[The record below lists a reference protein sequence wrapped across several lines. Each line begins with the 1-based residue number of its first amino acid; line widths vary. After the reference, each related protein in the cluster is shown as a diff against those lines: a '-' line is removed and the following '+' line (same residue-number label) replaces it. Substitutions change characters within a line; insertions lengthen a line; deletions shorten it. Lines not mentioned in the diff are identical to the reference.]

1 MLHAELGVA
10 MHTILYP
17 VNSLAH
23 AGAEQQLLA
32 LVRGLNKDKFHPIV
46 APLFPDGVIADQFRA
61 VPDVEVIDLNRKGK
75 FDLSPLWKIGKLL
88 RSRQVEIIQP
98 FLTPSTFYGLIPAL
112 VVRTPIKI
120 VTERCGVRKVRGAGY
135 KTYRTIEDRLT
146 RFADSVVPN
155 SGAGCD
161 ILQERGIAAEKIRV
175 IYNGLDP
182 DRLVVDEEKMWENRA
197 QTGVPEGG
205 KVVGILAT
213 LSPAKDHAT
222 FLRAASM
229 VADNRAI
236 RFAIIGDGP
245 LRGELE
251 RQAKELGIADRVT
264 FFGFQR
270 RVADYVAACDLL
282 VSSSRDNEGCSNSIL
297 EAMAL
302 DVPVVATDVGGNG
315 ELVQDGKTGYLIPV
329 GNDVALAAA
338 IERVFNDPAR
348 TGRLAATARQMT
360 ETRFSLE
367 RMVADYEAL
376 YMRLLAQRAVGRT
389 GERANRRTGAD
400 TQAH

>member
-1 MLHAELGVA
+1 

-32 LVRGLNKDKFHPIV
+32 LVRGLNKERFQPIV
-46 APLFPDGVIADQFRA
+46 APLFPDGVIADRFQGI
-61 VPDVEVIDLNRKGK
+61 PGVEVIDLNRRGK
-75 FDLSPLWKIGKLL
+75 FDPSPLWKIGTLL
-88 RSRQVEIIQP
+88 RSRRVEIIQP
-98 FLTPSTFYGLIPAL
+98 FLTPSTFFGLLPAL
-112 VVRTPIKI
+112 AVGTPITI

-135 KTYRTIEDRLT
+135 KTYRTVEDWLT

-161 ILQERGIAAEKIRV
+161 ILQERGIAPEKIRV

-182 DRLVVDEEKMWENRA
+182 ERLRVDEARMWEHRA
-197 QTGVPEGG
+197 ETGVPTDG

-222 FLRAASM
+222 FLRAAAI
-229 VADNRAI
+229 VGDNPAV

-251 RQAKELGIADRVT
+251 LQARELGIADKVT

-270 RVADYVAACDLL
+270 HVADYVAACDLL

-302 DVPVVATDVGGNG
+302 NVPVIATDIGGNG
-315 ELVQDGKTGYLIPV
+315 ELVQDGKTGYLIPA
-329 GNDVALAAA
+329 GSDVALAAA
-338 IERVFNDPAR
+338 IQRVFNDPAR

-360 ETRFSLE
+360 ATRFSLD
-367 RMVADYEAL
+367 RMVTDYESL
-376 YMRLLAQRAVGRT
+376 YLRLLALRASGRA
-389 GERANRRTGAD
+389 GERANGRAGERAKS
-400 TQAH
+400 

>member
-1 MLHAELGVA
+1 

-32 LVRGLNKDKFHPIV
+32 LVRGLNKEKYTPIV

-61 VPDVEVIDLNRKGK
+61 VDGVEVIDLNRRGK
-75 FDLSPLWKIGKLL
+75 YDLSPLWKIGKLL
-88 RSRQVEIIQP
+88 RSRKVEIIQP

-112 VVRTPIKI
+112 VVGTPITI

-135 KTYRTIEDRLT
+135 KTYRTVEDWLT

-175 IYNGLDP
+175 IYNGIDP
-182 DRLVVDEEKMWENRA
+182 ERLIVDEAKMWEHRA

-229 VADNRAI
+229 LGENRAI

-251 RQAKELGIADRVT
+251 RQAEDLGIADRVT

-270 RVADYVAACDLL
+270 KVADYVAACDLL

-302 DVPVVATDVGGNG
+302 DVPVIATDVGGNG

-338 IERVFNDPAR
+338 IGRVFNDPAR
-348 TGRLAATARQMT
+348 TGRLAAAARQMT

-376 YMRLLAQRAVGRT
+376 YARLLVRSRKSEVGSRKGPVGDRAP
-389 GERANRRTGAD
+389 EAD
-400 TQAH
+400 SRK

>member
-1 MLHAELGVA
+1 
-10 MHTILYP
+10 
-17 VNSLAH
+17 
-23 AGAEQQLLA
+23 
-32 LVRGLNKDKFHPIV
+32 
-46 APLFPDGVIADQFRA
+46 
-61 VPDVEVIDLNRKGK
+61 
-75 FDLSPLWKIGKLL
+75 
-88 RSRQVEIIQP
+88 
-98 FLTPSTFYGLIPAL
+98 
-112 VVRTPIKI
+112 
-120 VTERCGVRKVRGAGY
+120 
-135 KTYRTIEDRLT
+135 
-146 RFADSVVPN
+146 
-155 SGAGCD
+155 
-161 ILQERGIAAEKIRV
+161 
-175 IYNGLDP
+175 
-182 DRLVVDEEKMWENRA
+182 MWENRR

-222 FLRAASM
+222 FLRAASI
-229 VADNRAI
+229 VAENRAI

-270 RVADYVAACDLL
+270 KVADYVAACDLL

-302 DVPVVATDVGGNG
+302 DVPVIATDVGGNG

-338 IERVFNDPAR
+338 IGRVFNDPTR

-376 YMRLLAQRAVGRT
+376 YLRLLAQRAVRRT
-389 GERANRRTGAD
+389 GERANGRTGAG

>member
-1 MLHAELGVA
+1 

-32 LVRGLNKDKFHPIV
+32 LVRGLNKERFQPIV
-46 APLFPDGVIADQFRA
+46 APLFPDGVIADRFQGI
-61 VPDVEVIDLNRKGK
+61 PGVEVIDLNRRGK
-75 FDLSPLWKIGKLL
+75 FDPSPLWKIGKLL
-88 RSRQVEIIQP
+88 RSRRVEIIQP
-98 FLTPSTFYGLIPAL
+98 FLTPSTFFGLLPAL
-112 VVRTPIKI
+112 AVGTPITI

-135 KTYRTIEDRLT
+135 KTYRTVEDWLT

-161 ILQERGIAAEKIRV
+161 ILQERGIAPEKIRV

-182 DRLVVDEEKMWENRA
+182 ERLRVDEARMWEHRA
-197 QTGVPEGG
+197 ETGVPTDG

-222 FLRAASM
+222 FLRAAAI
-229 VADNRAI
+229 VGDNPAV

-251 RQAKELGIADRVT
+251 LQARELGIADKVT

-270 RVADYVAACDLL
+270 HVADYVAACDLL

-302 DVPVVATDVGGNG
+302 NVPVIATDIGGNG
-315 ELVQDGKTGYLIPV
+315 ELVQDGKTGYLIPA
-329 GNDVALAAA
+329 GSDVALAAA
-338 IERVFNDPAR
+338 IQRVFNDPAR

-360 ETRFSLE
+360 ATRFSLD
-367 RMVADYEAL
+367 RMVTDYESL
-376 YMRLLAQRAVGRT
+376 YLRLLALRASGRA
-389 GERANRRTGAD
+389 GERANGRAGERAKS
-400 TQAH
+400 

>member
-1 MLHAELGVA
+1 

-32 LVRGLNKDKFHPIV
+32 LVRGLNKERFHPIV
-46 APLFPDGVIADQFRA
+46 VPLFPNGVIADRFQGI
-61 VPDVEVIDLNRKGK
+61 PGVEVIDLNRRGK
-75 FDLSPLWKIGKLL
+75 FDPSPLWKIGKLL
-88 RSRQVEIIQP
+88 RDRQVEIIQP
-98 FLTPSTFYGLIPAL
+98 FLTPSTFFGLVPAL
-112 VVRTPIKI
+112 AVRTPIKI

-135 KTYRTIEDRLT
+135 KTYRTVEDWLT

-161 ILQERGIAAEKIRV
+161 ILQERGIAPEKIRV

-182 DRLVVDEEKMWENRA
+182 ERLKVDEARMWENRA
-197 QTGVPEGG
+197 ETGVPEGG

-222 FLRAASM
+222 FLRAA
-229 VADNRAI
+229 AI
-236 RFAIIGDGP
+236 VGENPAYRFAIIGDGP

-251 RQAKELGIADRVT
+251 LQAKELGIADRVT
-264 FFGFQR
+264 FFGFQK

-302 DVPVVATDVGGNG
+302 NVPVIATDIGGNG

-329 GNDVALAAA
+329 GSDVALAAA
-338 IERVFNDPAR
+338 IQRIFIDPTR
-348 TGRLAATARQMT
+348 TGRLAAAAQQMT
-360 ETRFSLE
+360 ATRFSLD

-376 YMRLLAQRAVGRT
+376 YLRLLAQRRKSEA
-389 GERANRRTGAD
+389 ENRKPELVKRWPGMGSQD
-400 TQAH
+400 